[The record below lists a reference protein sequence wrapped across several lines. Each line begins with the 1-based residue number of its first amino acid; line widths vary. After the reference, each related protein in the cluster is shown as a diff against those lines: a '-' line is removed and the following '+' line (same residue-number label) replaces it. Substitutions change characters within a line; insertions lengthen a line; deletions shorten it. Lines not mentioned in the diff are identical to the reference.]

1 MKPYVPP
8 IAVGVLLFLYG
19 TGLWLMSG
27 GEANPA
33 LVLLAFVLGAA
44 AIAWGLYVRSRAV
57 TTTGAAPAAP
67 RTPPA
72 P

>member
-19 TGLWLMSG
+19 IGLWLMSG

-44 AIAWGLYVRSRAV
+44 AVAWGLHVRSRSV
-57 TTTGAAPAAP
+57 TPDRAEPAAP